1 MTKTVDM
8 KTRNIILKLSAL
20 LILLMPVFSSAQSN
34 WMVSEKKQADKNPIA
49 FSDKSVKAGKQV
61 FLANCKSCHG
71 DPGKA
76 NGLPLVP
83 PPTDFA
89 LQAFLDKNTDG
100 SIFHKMTDGQ
110 ATMPTYKSI
119 LSKEQRWNIVNFIRS
134 FDANHVAETPA
145 KEQHTVITTVEN
157 DEIGKPY
164 YLDVKIDA
172 ATTEATVTFFGTSNN
187 EKVAI
192 KDAEIFIGIKRYFGN
207 LPIMEAGSTTDEN
220 GILKTFYPCDMPSG
234 EDGKAVLIA
243 YPIDK
248 EKYGEII
255 KTADLQI
262 ESCHPSNFTETR
274 ALWANRANFPIW
286 LIITYFSMLAI
297 AWGVM
302 GKAILNVIKI
312 KKIGN

>member
-1 MTKTVDM
+1 M
-8 KTRNIILKLSAL
+8 KTRNIIIKLSAL
-20 LILLMPVFSSAQSN
+20 LILLMPVFSWAQSE
-34 WMVSEKKQADKNPIA
+34 WMVSEKKQKDENPIA
-49 FSDKSVKAGKQV
+49 FSDESIKAGKQV
-61 FLANCKSCHG
+61 YLANCKSCHG
-71 DPGKA
+71 DIGKA

-83 PPTDFA
+83 APTDFGI
-89 LQAFLDKNTDG
+89 QAFLDKNTDG
-100 SIFHKMTDGQ
+100 SIYHKITDGQ

-119 LSKEQRWNIVNFIRS
+119 LSKKDRWNIVNYIRS
-134 FDANHVAETPA
+134 FDASHKVEAP
-145 KEQHTVITTVEN
+145 KENHTVTTTVV
-157 DEIGKPY
+157 DDVVGKPY
-164 YLDVKIDA
+164 YFDVQIDA
-172 ATTEATVTFFGTSNN
+172 ATTEATVTLFGTSNG

-220 GILKTFYPCDMPSG
+220 GVLKTFYPCDMPSG

-248 EKYGEII
+248 DKYGEII
-255 KTADLQI
+255 KSVDIQI
-262 ESCHPSNFTETR
+262 ESCHPSHFKETR

-286 LIITYFSMLAI
+286 LIITYLSMLAI